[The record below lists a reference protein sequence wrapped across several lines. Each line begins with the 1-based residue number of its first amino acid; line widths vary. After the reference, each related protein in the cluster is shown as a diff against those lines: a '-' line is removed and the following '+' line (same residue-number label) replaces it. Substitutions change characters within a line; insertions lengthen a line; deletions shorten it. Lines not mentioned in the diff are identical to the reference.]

1 VGFLLLALSVN
12 SVESIQSFIFY
23 LIQYSITNL
32 NAFVLLITIGYTL
45 YFYINKDINYNN
57 LIDKNNSPVQLV
69 SQLKGY
75 FYINPLIA
83 ISLAITIF
91 SFAGI
96 PPLMGFFAKLMV
108 LSAALQDG
116 FVFLTLI
123 GVLTSVIGAV
133 YYLNIIKTMFFSNTS
148 YKFATSI
155 LDIKAPA
162 LITNNNNTEKVYL
175 QPNITISNAFSIT
188 ISLLTLIILL
198 FMFIPNE

>member
-1 VGFLLLALSVN
+1 
-12 SVESIQSFIFY
+12 
-23 LIQYSITNL
+23 
-32 NAFVLLITIGYTL
+32 
-45 YFYINKDINYNN
+45 
-57 LIDKNNSPVQLV
+57 
-69 SQLKGY
+69 
-75 FYINPLIA
+75 
-83 ISLAITIF
+83 
-91 SFAGI
+91 
-96 PPLMGFFAKLMV
+96 MGFFAKLMV

-148 YKFATSI
+148 YKFASSI

>member
-1 VGFLLLALSVN
+1 
-12 SVESIQSFIFY
+12 
-23 LIQYSITNL
+23 
-32 NAFVLLITIGYTL
+32 L

-57 LIDKNNSPVQLV
+57 LLDKNNSPVQLV

-133 YYLNIIKTMFFSNTS
+133 YYLNIIRTMFFSNTS
-148 YKFATSI
+148 YKFASSI